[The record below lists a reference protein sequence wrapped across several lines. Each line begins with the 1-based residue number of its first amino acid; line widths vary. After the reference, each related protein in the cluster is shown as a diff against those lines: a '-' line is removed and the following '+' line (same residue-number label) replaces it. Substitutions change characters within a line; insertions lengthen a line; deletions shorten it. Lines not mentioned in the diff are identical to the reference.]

1 MPLFGACLL
10 DSRRRP
16 HFDGTAQ
23 ENPEQAV
30 EGGSLA
36 LVQGLQEVPFV
47 CQGERR
53 YLLIDRLPSLGEA

>member
-36 LVQGLQEVPFV
+36 LIEGLQEVPFV
-47 CQGERR
+47 RQGERC
-53 YLLIDRLPSLGEA
+53 YLLVDGFPSLGEA